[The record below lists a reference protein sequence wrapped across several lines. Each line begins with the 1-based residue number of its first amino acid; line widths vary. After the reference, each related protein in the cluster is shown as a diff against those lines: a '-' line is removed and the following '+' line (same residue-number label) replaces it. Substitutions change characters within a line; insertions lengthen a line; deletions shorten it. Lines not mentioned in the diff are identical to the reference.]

1 MSIQDCQIHHRVR
14 TILMVEAMRSVRRL
28 IAESPGYDIT
38 QSGQHETLLAEAG
51 LMGAEMN
58 R

>member
-1 MSIQDCQIHHRVR
+1 MIRDCQIHHRVR

>member
-1 MSIQDCQIHHRVR
+1 
-14 TILMVEAMRSVRRL
+14 MVEAVRSVRRL

-38 QSGQHETLLAEAG
+38 QSGQHENLLAEAG

>member
-1 MSIQDCQIHHRVR
+1 MSIRDREIDHAMHF
-14 TILMVEAMRSVRRL
+14 ILMAEAMRSVRRL
-28 IAESPGYDIT
+28 IADSPGYDIT
-38 QSGQHETLLAEAG
+38 GFIQHETLLANAG

>member
-1 MSIQDCQIHHRVR
+1 
-14 TILMVEAMRSVRRL
+14 MVEAVRSVRRL

-38 QSGQHETLLAEAG
+38 QSGQHEILLAEAG

>member
-1 MSIQDCQIHHRVR
+1 MIRDCQIHHRVR
-14 TILMVEAMRSVRRL
+14 TILRIEAMRSVRRL

-38 QSGQHETLLAEAG
+38 QSGQHEILLAEAG